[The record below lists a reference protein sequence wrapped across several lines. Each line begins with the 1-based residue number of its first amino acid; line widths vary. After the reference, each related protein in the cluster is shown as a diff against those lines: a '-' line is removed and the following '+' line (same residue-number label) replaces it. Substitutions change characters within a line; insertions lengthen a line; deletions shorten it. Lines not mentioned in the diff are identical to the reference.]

1 MEPAA
6 ELGETEYEQ
15 RASPELRAL
24 LDALDRIG
32 EEVEAELGSGVLT
45 LEFGDGTR
53 YVVNSQRAA
62 RQIWLAAE
70 RSAWHFDWDGARAA
84 WVSTK
89 TGEELWETLG
99 RLVARK
105 LGRPVDLSRSG

>member
-1 MEPAA
+1 VP
-6 ELGETEYEQ
+6 ELGQTEYEL
-15 RASPELRAL
+15 RAAPELGAL

-32 EEVEAELGSGVLT
+32 EEVDAELASGVLT

-70 RSAWHFDWDGARAA
+70 RSAWHFDWHEARAA
-84 WVSTK
+84 WISSK

-99 RLVARK
+99 RLVAKK
-105 LGRPVDLSRSG
+105 LGRPVKLLRAS

>member
-1 MEPAA
+1 VPEFR
-6 ELGETEYEQ
+6 ETEYEQ
-15 RASPELRAL
+15 RAASELQAL

-32 EEVEAELGSGVLT
+32 EEVEAELSSGVLT
-45 LEFGDGTR
+45 LEFGDAAR

-70 RSAWHFDWDGARAA
+70 RSAWHFDWHEARAA

-89 TGEELWETLG
+89 TGEELWDVLG
-99 RLVARK
+99 RLVVKK